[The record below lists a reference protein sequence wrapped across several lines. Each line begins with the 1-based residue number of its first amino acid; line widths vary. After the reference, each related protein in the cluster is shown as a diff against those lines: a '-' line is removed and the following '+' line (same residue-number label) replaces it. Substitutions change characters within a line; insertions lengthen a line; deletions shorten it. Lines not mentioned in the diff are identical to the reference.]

1 MGACLIHAA
10 SALRFRAF
18 VRTTRWKSICS
29 VARMATQARVTRSTG
44 RGDIVRMLFPTNVRT
59 QFERT
64 ALATTASK
72 LRANIYRMLDE
83 VLETGQPLEIER
95 NGKTLVI
102 APKEELSIW
111 ERLPRREGFIVGDPD
126 ELIHI
131 DWSSEW
137 NPDPS

>member
-1 MGACLIHAA
+1 MAISA
-10 SALRFRAF
+10 SH
-18 VRTTRWKSICS
+18 
-29 VARMATQARVTRSTG
+29 
-44 RGDIVRMLFPTNVRT
+44 
-59 QFERT
+59 
-64 ALATTASK
+64 
-72 LRANIYRMLDE
+72 LRANIYRLLDG

-102 APKEELSIW
+102 AAKEKRSIW
-111 ERLPRREGFIVGDPD
+111 DRLPRREGFVVGDPD

>member
-1 MGACLIHAA
+1 
-10 SALRFRAF
+10 
-18 VRTTRWKSICS
+18 
-29 VARMATQARVTRSTG
+29 MAMLTQAPRRPAS
-44 RGDIVRMLFPTNVRT
+44 GDIVRMYLSDDVRT
-59 QFERT
+59 KAKGT

-102 APKEELSIW
+102 APQEQQSIW
-111 ERLPRREGFIVGDPD
+111 DRLPRREGFIVGDPD

>member
-1 MGACLIHAA
+1 MPMQAKFRVAAAPGA
-10 SALRFRAF
+10 
-18 VRTTRWKSICS
+18 
-29 VARMATQARVTRSTG
+29 
-44 RGDIVRMLFPTNVRT
+44 IVRMLYYFYVRT
-59 QFERT
+59 DHEES

-102 APKEELSIW
+102 APKEEKSIW
-111 ERLPRREGFIVGDPD
+111 DRLPRREGFIVGDPD
-126 ELIHI
+126 ELIHV

>member
-1 MGACLIHAA
+1 MAMQAQLPER
-10 SALRFRAF
+10 SAF
-18 VRTTRWKSICS
+18 
-29 VARMATQARVTRSTG
+29 
-44 RGDIVRMLFPTNVRT
+44 GDIVRMLSSIDVRT
-59 QFERT
+59 KSEGT

-102 APKEELSIW
+102 APKEEQSIW
-111 ERLPRREGFIVGDPD
+111 DRLPRREGFIVGDPD

>member
-1 MGACLIHAA
+1 
-10 SALRFRAF
+10 
-18 VRTTRWKSICS
+18 
-29 VARMATQARVTRSTG
+29 MAIQARVTRSAG
-44 RGDIVRMLFPTNVRT
+44 RGDNVRTLFLINVRT
-59 QFERT
+59 QFEGT
-64 ALATTASK
+64 PLATTASK

-111 ERLPRREGFIVGDPD
+111 DRLPRREGFIVGDPD

-131 DWSSEW
+131 DWSLEW

>member
-1 MGACLIHAA
+1 
-10 SALRFRAF
+10 
-18 VRTTRWKSICS
+18 
-29 VARMATQARVTRSTG
+29 MAVQTQAQPSTP
-44 RGDIVRMLFPTNVRT
+44 GDNVRMLIPFYVRT
-59 QFERT
+59 EDRGT
-64 ALATTASK
+64 TLATTASK

-102 APKEELSIW
+102 APKEKQSIW
-111 ERLPRREGFIVGDPD
+111 DRLPRREGYIVGDPD
-126 ELIHI
+126 ELIHM

>member
-1 MGACLIHAA
+1 
-10 SALRFRAF
+10 
-18 VRTTRWKSICS
+18 
-29 VARMATQARVTRSTG
+29 
-44 RGDIVRMLFPTNVRT
+44 MLFKPHVRT
-59 QFERT
+59 QKEGT

-83 VLETGQPLEIER
+83 ILETGRPLEIER

-102 APKEELSIW
+102 APKEAQSIW
-111 ERLPRREGFIVGDPD
+111 DRLPRREGFIVGDPD

>member
-1 MGACLIHAA
+1 MEGA
-10 SALRFRAF
+10 
-18 VRTTRWKSICS
+18 
-29 VARMATQARVTRSTG
+29 
-44 RGDIVRMLFPTNVRT
+44 
-59 QFERT
+59 

-95 NGKTLVI
+95 NGKILVI
-102 APKEELSIW
+102 APRVERSIW
-111 ERLPRREGFIVGDPD
+111 DRLPRREGFIVGDPD
-126 ELIHI
+126 ALIHV